1 LCIFCGIEYSYLFI
15 RFKAT
20 TVKDSEKIIEL
31 AQKNNGMVTASSV
44 SDAGLQRRAL
54 TECVLAGTLSKG
66 ARGVYFLANQ
76 LEDEFAIWQHT
87 YPQGI
92 FSGNTAL
99 YLLKKTDRIPYAI
112 CMTFPKGYNASAA
125 KRNGL
130 KCKIVV
136 TDRYNLGAQDVVS
149 PYGNKVRCYNIER
162 TLCDIVSGND
172 IQTTNQAFKEYA
184 QSRDKDIPLLMS
196 YAKILHVEKPV
207 RNYMEILL

>member
-1 LCIFCGIEYSYLFI
+1 MYILHHNIVINVRLSEQF
-15 RFKAT
+15 T
-20 TVKDSEKIIEL
+20 MKDCEKIIKL
-31 AQKNNGMVTASSV
+31 AKKGNGMVTATDV
-44 SDAGLQRRAL
+44 SKAGLQRRAL
-54 TECVLAGTLSKG
+54 AECVLAGTLSKG
-66 ARGVYFLANQ
+66 ARGVYFLPDQ

-87 YPQGI
+87 YPQGV

-99 YLLKKTDRIPYAI
+99 YLLKKTDRIPYAL

-136 TDRYNLGAQDVVS
+136 AERYNLGVQEVIS
-149 PYGNKVRCYNIER
+149 PYGNRVRCYNIER
-162 TLCDIVSGND
+162 TLCDIVGEND
-172 IQTTNQAFKEYA
+172 IQTTNQAFKEYV
-184 QSRDKDIPLLMS
+184 QSKDKDIPLLMS

>member
-1 LCIFCGIEYSYLFI
+1 MKDCETI
-15 RFKAT
+15 
-20 TVKDSEKIIEL
+20 VKL
-31 AQKNNGMVTASSV
+31 ARKNNGMITATDV
-44 SDAGLQRRAL
+44 SRAGLQRRAL

-66 ARGVYFLANQ
+66 ARGVYFLADQ

-99 YLLKKTDRIPYAI
+99 YLLKKTDRIPYAMS
-112 CMTFPKGYNASAA
+112 MTFPKGYNASAA

-136 TDRYNLGAQDVVS
+136 ADRYNLGVQEVVS

-172 IQTTNQAFKEYA
+172 IQTTNHAFKEYA
-184 QSRDKDIPLLMS
+184 QSKDNDIPLLMS

>member
-1 LCIFCGIEYSYLFI
+1 MYILHHNIVINVQLSEQF
-15 RFKAT
+15 T
-20 TVKDSEKIIEL
+20 MKDCEKIIKL
-31 AQKNNGMVTASSV
+31 AKKGNGMVTATDV
-44 SDAGLQRRAL
+44 SKAGLQRRAL
-54 TECVLAGTLSKG
+54 AECVLAGTLSKG
-66 ARGVYFLANQ
+66 ARGVYFLPDQ

-87 YPQGI
+87 YPQGV

-99 YLLKKTDRIPYAI
+99 YLLKKTDRIPYAL

-136 TDRYNLGAQDVVS
+136 AERYNLGVQEVIS
-149 PYGNKVRCYNIER
+149 PYGNRVHCYNIER
-162 TLCDIVSGND
+162 TLCDIVGEND
-172 IQTTNQAFKEYA
+172 IQTTNQAFKEYV
-184 QSRDKDIPLLMS
+184 QSKDKDIPLLMS